1 MQACGSSENN
11 NNKAYKEY
19 VKYMFLDSYLETLLV
34 APAALKK
41 DLQFARRQ
49 AIQVKSYNKKKDGL
63 VLSLGVGVSL
73 LVRPKIKKKMCRQ
86 I

>member
-41 DLQFARRQ
+41 DL
-49 AIQVKSYNKKKDGL
+49 
-63 VLSLGVGVSL
+63 
-73 LVRPKIKKKMCRQ
+73 
-86 I
+86 